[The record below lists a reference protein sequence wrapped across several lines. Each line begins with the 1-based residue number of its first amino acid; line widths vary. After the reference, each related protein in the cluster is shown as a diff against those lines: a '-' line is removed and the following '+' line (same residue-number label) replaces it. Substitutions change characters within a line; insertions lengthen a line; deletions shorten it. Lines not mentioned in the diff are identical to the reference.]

1 MDARQKARFNMRK
14 AVEQHLDENT
24 VIIAAVPAFPTALG
38 KLKTFNDRIA
48 AAAGLQETPRTG
60 VAKDKQARKD
70 ELIQNALKV
79 VKPARA
85 YAAATGDNT
94 LRDEIDYSE
103 TDLNRL
109 RDEQLAPRCQ
119 VIHDRAA
126 ALLEEM
132 NDYGL
137 TQAKL
142 TALQTAIDNYSAETP
157 KTRAARAETSV
168 QTDNLE
174 DLFSESKKVLLQM
187 DDMIDNFE
195 DDHPDFVAKYKKL
208 REIDEPP
215 SRPRKPKDAGT
226 GEGDD
231 KPT

>member
-1 MDARQKARFNMRK
+1 MDARQKAKFNMRR

-24 VIIAAVPAFPTALG
+24 EIIAAVPAFPTALG
-38 KLKTFNDRIA
+38 KLKTFNTRIA

-60 VAKDKQARKD
+60 VAKDKQTRKD
-70 ELIQNALKV
+70 ELIENALKV
-79 VKPARA
+79 IKPARA
-85 YAAATGDNT
+85 HASEVGDNT
-94 LRDEIDYSE
+94 LRDEVDYAF

-132 NDYGL
+132 KAFGL
-137 TQAKL
+137 TSAKL
-142 TALQTAIDNYSAETP
+142 AALQTAIDDYSAETP
-157 KTRAARAETSV
+157 KPRAARAETSV

-174 DLFSESKKVLLQM
+174 DLFSESKKVLIQM
-187 DDMIDNFE
+187 DDMIDNFK

-215 SRPRKPKDAGT
+215 SRPRKTKDT
-226 GEGDD
+226 EDENGDD
-231 KPT
+231 KTA